1 MLEVQRT
8 NSAPR
13 WQRLFLYLTL
23 SGLAV
28 TGSAWM
34 IIHYAT
40 GGFSGE
46 HRPYAMLHQ
55 LMIYH
60 GILGYVMAIATGIFL
75 GQHVAA
81 GWRAGR
87 SRATGVSVMILLGVL
102 MSTALVLYY
111 SGNDDLRSLASLV
124 HQILGVGVVL
134 AIPLHVAQRI
144 ARPTHA
150 VRVMAA
156 DSARETNSSAV

>member
-1 MLEVQRT
+1 MPEVQRA

-28 TGSAWM
+28 TGLAWM
-34 IIHYAT
+34 AIHYAS

-46 HRPYAMLHQ
+46 RRPYALLHQ
-55 LMIYH
+55 LMVYH
-60 GILGYVMAIATGIFL
+60 GILGYVMAVATGIFL

-87 SRATGVSVMILLGVL
+87 NRATGVSVMILLGVL
-102 MSTALVLYY
+102 MGTALVLYY
-111 SGNDDLRSLASLV
+111 SGNDAVRTLASWV
-124 HQILGVGVVL
+124 HQMLGVGVVL
-134 AIPLHVAQRI
+134 AIPVHVAQRVSRP
-144 ARPTHA
+144 ARW
-150 VRVMAA
+150 VRSMAT
-156 DSARETNSSAV
+156 DSA